1 MAVLNFPDNP
11 TLNQVYTD
19 VNAGYTYVWNGSVW
33 ISFESAS
40 VNGIRELDNI
50 SGYFNGILT
59 TFDLMIGNVPISPHP
74 VRPEQLIISIGGV
87 IQNPGEDYNLIGNT
101 KIEFSTPPVNG
112 LSFHGLSVGTSL
124 PVVPP
129 TAVGV
134 QSEGL
139 TVGTSVTAI
148 NFIGAG
154 NTFKMQPDGGTI
166 DVFIQGGG
174 GGGIGTPITYSDGN
188 PSPFS
193 YIEASTTVKEDM
205 IIDANNAGL
214 TTTYVVSVIPEVEI
228 AAGVAVT
235 IGVGKSMIIDVLQL
249 GDTN

>member
-19 VNAGYTYVWNGSVW
+19 VNAGYTYVWNGTLW

-40 VNGIRELDNI
+40 VNGLRELDNI

-59 TFDLMIGNVPISPHP
+59 TFDLMIGNVPITPYP
-74 VRPEQLIISIGGV
+74 TRPEQLIISIGGV

-101 KIEFSTPPVNG
+101 KIEFSTPPVQG

-129 TAVGV
+129 TAVGIK
-134 QSEGL
+134 SDN
-139 TVGTSVTAI
+139 TIVGASVTSI

-154 NTFKMQPDGGTI
+154 NTFKMQADGGTM
-166 DVFIQGGG
+166 DVYIQGGG
-174 GGGIGTPITYSDGN
+174 GGGIGTPISYSDGTA
-188 PSPFS
+188 SPFTYLES
-193 YIEASTTVKEDM
+193 SVTVKEDLN
-205 IIDANNAGL
+205 IDTNNAGL
-214 TTTYVVSVIPEVEI
+214 TTSYILSVIPEVEI

-249 GDTN
+249 GDAS

>member
-19 VNAGYTYVWNGSVW
+19 TGAGYTYVWNGSVW

-40 VNGIRELDNI
+40 VNGLRELDNI

-59 TFDLMIGNVPISPHP
+59 TFDLMIGNVPISPYP
-74 VRPEQLIISIGGV
+74 TRPEQLIISIGGV

-101 KIEFSTPPVNG
+101 KIEFSTPPVQG
-112 LSFHGLSVGTSL
+112 LAFHGLSVGASL

-129 TAVGV
+129 TAVGIK
-134 QSEGL
+134 SEGL

-174 GGGIGTPITYSDGN
+174 GGGIGTPITYSDG
-188 PSPFS
+188 SPTPFT
-193 YIEASTTVKEDM
+193 YLEANVTVKEDLM
-205 IIDANNAGL
+205 IDNNNAGL
-214 TTTYVVSVIPEVEI
+214 TTTYVLSVIPEVEI
-228 AAGVAVT
+228 GAGVAVT

-249 GDTN
+249 GDAS

>member
-74 VRPEQLIISIGGV
+74 ARPEQLIISIGGV

-101 KIEFSTPPVNG
+101 KIEFSTPPVHG

-129 TAVGV
+129 TAVGIK
-134 QSEGL
+134 SEGL

-174 GGGIGTPITYSDGN
+174 GGGIGTPITYSDG
-188 PSPFS
+188 SPTPFT
-193 YIEASTTVKEDM
+193 YLEASVTVKEDLM
-205 IIDANNAGL
+205 IDNNNAGL
-214 TTTYVVSVIPEVEI
+214 TTTYVLSVIPEVEI
-228 AAGVAVT
+228 GAGVAVT

-249 GDTN
+249 GDAS

>member
-1 MAVLNFPDNP
+1 
-11 TLNQVYTD
+11 
-19 VNAGYTYVWNGSVW
+19 
-33 ISFESAS
+33 
-40 VNGIRELDNI
+40 
-50 SGYFNGILT
+50 
-59 TFDLMIGNVPISPHP
+59 
-74 VRPEQLIISIGGV
+74 
-87 IQNPGEDYNLIGNT
+87 
-101 KIEFSTPPVNG
+101 
-112 LSFHGLSVGTSL
+112 
-124 PVVPP
+124 
-129 TAVGV
+129 
-134 QSEGL
+134 
-139 TVGTSVTAI
+139 
-148 NFIGAG
+148 
-154 NTFKMQPDGGTI
+154 MQPDGGTI

-249 GDTN
+249 GDVS

>member
-11 TLNQVYTD
+11 TLNQIYTD

-40 VNGIRELDNI
+40 VNGLRELDDI

-59 TFDLMIGNVPISPHP
+59 TFDLMIGNVPIAPHP
-74 VRPEQLIISIGGV
+74 TRPEQLIISIGGV

-101 KIEFSTPPVNG
+101 KIEFSTPPVTG
-112 LSFHGLSVGTSL
+112 LAFHGISVGGSL

-174 GGGIGTPITYSDGN
+174 GGGIGTPITYSDGTA
-188 PSPFS
+188 SPFT
-193 YIEASTTVKEDM
+193 YLEASVTVKEDLM
-205 IIDANNAGL
+205 IDTNNAGL
-214 TTTYVVSVIPEVEI
+214 TTTYVLSVIPEIEI
-228 AAGVAVT
+228 GAGVAVT

-249 GDTN
+249 GDAS

>member
-40 VNGIRELDNI
+40 VNGLRELDNI
-50 SGYFNGILT
+50 SGYFNGVLT
-59 TFDLMIGNVPISPHP
+59 VFDLMIGNVPISPYP
-74 VRPEQLIISIGGV
+74 TRPEQLIISIGGV

-112 LSFHGLSVGTSL
+112 LAFHGLSVGTSL

-129 TAVGV
+129 TAVGIK
-134 QSEGL
+134 SEGL

-174 GGGIGTPITYSDGN
+174 GGGIGTPITYSDGTS
-188 PSPFS
+188 SPFT
-193 YIEASTTVKEDM
+193 YLEASVTVKEDLN
-205 IIDANNAGL
+205 IDTSNAGL
-214 TTTYVVSVIPEVEI
+214 TTTYILSVIPEVEI

-249 GDTN
+249 GDAS

>member
-1 MAVLNFPDNP
+1 MQVLNFPDNP

-19 VNAGYTYVWNGSVW
+19 TSAGYTYVWNGSVW

-59 TFDLMIGNVPISPHP
+59 TFDLTIGNVPISPHP
-74 VRPEQLIISIGGV
+74 IRPEQLIISLGGV
-87 IQNPGEDYNLIGNT
+87 IQNPGEDYQLVGNT
-101 KIEFSTPPVNG
+101 KIEFQTPPDPS

-129 TAVGV
+129 TAVGIK
-134 QSEGL
+134 SEGL

-166 DVFIQGGG
+166 DVYIQGGG
-174 GGGIGTPITYSDGN
+174 GGGIGTPITYSDGTA
-188 PSPFS
+188 SPFTYLES
-193 YIEASTTVKEDM
+193 SVTVKEDLN
-205 IIDANNAGL
+205 IDTNNAGL
-214 TTTYVVSVIPEVEI
+214 TTTYILSVIPEVEI
-228 AAGVAVT
+228 ATGVAVT
-235 IGVGKSMIIDVLQL
+235 IGIGKSMIIDVLQL

>member
-19 VNAGYTYVWNGSVW
+19 TAAGFTYVWNGSVW
-33 ISFESAS
+33 ISFESSS

-50 SGYFNGILT
+50 SGYFNGVLT
-59 TFDLMIGNVPISPHP
+59 TFDLMIGGLVITPYP
-74 VRPEQLIISIGGV
+74 VRSEQLIISIGGV
-87 IQNPGEDYNLIGNT
+87 IQNPGEDYNIVQNT
-101 KIEFSTPPVNG
+101 KIEFATPPAAS
-112 LSFHGLSVGTSL
+112 LSFHGLSVGASL

-129 TAVGV
+129 TAVGIK
-134 QSEGL
+134 SDN
-139 TVGTSVTAI
+139 TVVGVSVTSI

-154 NTFKMQPDGGTI
+154 NTFKMQADGGTM

-174 GGGIGTPITYSDGN
+174 GGGIGTPITYEDGTA
-188 PSPFS
+188 SPFT
-193 YIEASTTVKEDM
+193 YVEASVTVKEDM
-205 IIDANNAGL
+205 IIDQNNAGL
-214 TTTYVVSVIPEVEI
+214 TTTYVLSVIPEVEI

-249 GDTN
+249 GDAS

>member
-1 MAVLNFPDNP
+1 M
-11 TLNQVYTD
+11 
-19 VNAGYTYVWNGSVW
+19 
-33 ISFESAS
+33 
-40 VNGIRELDNI
+40 
-50 SGYFNGILT
+50 
-59 TFDLMIGNVPISPHP
+59 
-74 VRPEQLIISIGGV
+74 GGV

-205 IIDANNAGL
+205 MIDANSAGL

-249 GDTN
+249 GDAS

>member
-1 MAVLNFPDNP
+1 MQVLNFPDNP

-19 VNAGYTYVWNGSVW
+19 TAAGHTYVWNGSVW

-59 TFDLMIGNVPISPHP
+59 TFDLMIGNVPITPYP
-74 VRPEQLIISIGGV
+74 TRPEQLIISVGGV

-101 KIEFSTPPVNG
+101 KIEFSTAPVNG
-112 LSFHGLSVGTSL
+112 LAFHGLSVGTSL

-129 TAVGV
+129 TAVGIK
-134 QSEGL
+134 SEGL

-174 GGGIGTPITYSDGN
+174 GGGIGTPITYSDGTA
-188 PSPFS
+188 SPFT
-193 YIEASTTVKEDM
+193 YLEANVTVKEDLM
-205 IIDANNAGL
+205 IDTNNAGL
-214 TTTYVVSVIPEVEI
+214 TTTYVLSVIPEVEI

-249 GDTN
+249 GDAS

>member
-40 VNGIRELDNI
+40 VNGVRELDNI

-74 VRPEQLIISIGGV
+74 IRPEQLIISIGGV
-87 IQNPGEDYNLIGNT
+87 IQNPGEDYNLIGST

-129 TAVGV
+129 TAVGIK
-134 QSEGL
+134 SDN
-139 TVGTSVTAI
+139 TIVGASVTSI

-174 GGGIGTPITYSDGN
+174 GGGIGTPITYSDGTA
-188 PSPFS
+188 SPFT
-193 YIEASTTVKEDM
+193 YLEASTTVKEDLM
-205 IIDANNAGL
+205 IDTNNAGL
-214 TTTYVVSVIPEVEI
+214 TTTYILSVIPEVEI

-249 GDTN
+249 GDAS

>member
-1 MAVLNFPDNP
+1 MQVLNFPDNP

-74 VRPEQLIISIGGV
+74 IRPEQLIISIGGV
-87 IQNPGEDYNLIGNT
+87 IQNPGEDYNLVGST

-112 LSFHGLSVGTSL
+112 LSFHGLSIGTSL

-129 TAVGV
+129 TAVGI

-174 GGGIGTPITYSDGN
+174 GGGIGTPITYSDG
-188 PSPFS
+188 SPTPFTYLES
-193 YIEASTTVKEDM
+193 SITVKEDLN
-205 IIDANNAGL
+205 IDTSNAGL
-214 TTTYVVSVIPEVEI
+214 TTTYVLSVIPEVEI

-249 GDTN
+249 GDAS